1 MKELLEN
8 HPLTAKLIREYY
20 TKNWIEHIEKASHLP
35 EDFLEFAKTFELDN
49 EKIALILQDQPRG
62 LFDFFDNQS
71 VRVWTKYTE
80 KGWQIHIDKV
90 KHGGNFTERRDAES
104 YGVEQAFKILEE
116 KLNKDVGVSQSDTSD
131 SGE

>member
-8 HPLTAKLIREYY
+8 HPLTAKLIREHY
-20 TKNWIEHIEKASHLP
+20 TKNWLEQIEKASHLP
-35 EDFLEFAKTFELDN
+35 DDFLEFAKSFELDN
-49 EKIALILQDQPRG
+49 DKIALIVQDQPRG
-62 LFDFFDNQS
+62 LFDFFDNQL

-80 KGWQIHIDKV
+80 KGWQVYIDKV
-90 KHGGNFTERRDAES
+90 KHGGNFIERRDAER

-116 KLNKDVGVSQSDTSD
+116 TLNNVGVSQPDTSD